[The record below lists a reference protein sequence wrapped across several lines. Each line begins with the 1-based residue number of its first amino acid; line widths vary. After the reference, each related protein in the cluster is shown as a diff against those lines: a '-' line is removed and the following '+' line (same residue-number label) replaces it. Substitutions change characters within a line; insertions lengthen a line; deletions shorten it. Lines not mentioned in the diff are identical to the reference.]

1 MGARFGVR
9 TAALAALLAL
19 GAGAPAVHAEEGATL
34 SALRLAYQREVNAQ
48 WRYFAY
54 SMQARRDAQ
63 PEAAALLRAIAHG
76 EAVHA
81 ANHRAQLER
90 LGSAVTPEIASVI
103 VRSTPE
109 NLADAIAGERR
120 ERDEVYRTFAECAR
134 RECLYEPLASFDYAR
149 GAEATHLALFT
160 AAFERWRQ
168 ARPEQQLLA
177 CAFADPVL
185 ALGVPAPVSATW
197 ICPGCG
203 SAFAERPAHSCRN
216 CGTAGAAFELVR

>member
-34 SALRLAYQREVNAQ
+34 AALRLAYQREVNSQ
-48 WRYFAY
+48 WRYLAY
-54 SMQARRDAQ
+54 SMQARREAQ
-63 PEAAALLRAIAHG
+63 PEVAALFRAIAHG
-76 EAVHA
+76 EVVHA

-90 LGSAVTPEIASVI
+90 LGSDVTAEIASVV

-120 ERDEVYRTFAECAR
+120 ERDEVYRMFAECAR

-160 AAFERWRQ
+160 AALERWQR
-168 ARPEQQLLA
+168 ARPEMQLLA
-177 CAFADPVL
+177 CAFDDAFL
-185 ALGVPAPVSATW
+185 ALGVPPPAAATW

-203 SAFAERPAHSCRN
+203 SAFTDCPVHSCRN
-216 CGTAGAAFELVR
+216 CGTAGTAFELVR